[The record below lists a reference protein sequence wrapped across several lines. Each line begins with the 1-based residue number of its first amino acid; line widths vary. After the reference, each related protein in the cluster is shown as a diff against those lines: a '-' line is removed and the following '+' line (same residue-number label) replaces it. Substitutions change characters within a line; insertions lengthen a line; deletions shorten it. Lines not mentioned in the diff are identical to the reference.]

1 MGSELPSHNVFPN
14 NPAPL
19 ASCITSIP
27 VTTSSATPLPSFRQS
42 QFGKVSTPH
51 AANVTFP
58 DVPTPSF
65 DEYTPAGPSTRS
77 IAISNSK
84 HPHETTSPRRR
95 AHTVDTPENIPSP
108 VDTPDTARAVIGA
121 FGRSPRDDPA
131 TPGPLGL
138 LPLKGGANKRFQNV
152 SKHFQ
157 IFVAKK
163 KGGAAGGKKG
173 ANEKGK
179 QPMEKIPSHGL
190 GGGILRGLRICLP
203 PGDKPMSIQQQAWD
217 QIIELG
223 GTVVLYPDK
232 ATTHVIYDSGN
243 RTKAKLAKLLRLR
256 SLDELPGVLL
266 PVENFRSFH
275 VDSLFPRI
283 MSTGSVDQRN
293 PILATLADQR
303 FKRDSISH
311 HAVETEHTTSKG
323 SGWKKGE
330 EDQRD
335 ALDEMIE
342 GVKDGSLS
350 EDETA
355 HLPSDDHAIEDEI
368 DSAAR
373 FSKGGQEKSRKNEK
387 GPNEWLA
394 EKFDQLHDLY
404 EGQVGKNPHSIR
416 QYRNAVAVQINE
428 FISGVP
434 GRAFYEDNEH
444 ARCIAVFKDIYGV
457 GRQYANELYRM
468 GARTITDLRTGRF
481 PLSPG
486 QQIGLALY
494 EDLRSRIPREE
505 CRQIFELIKLEAKT
519 VDEKLWVEI
528 MGSYRRGSESSGD
541 VDILITRDD
550 TDGKTHKGAIKEL
563 VDKLKAKGVITHEL
577 SAPHDWNAL
586 EAKWMGVG
594 RVGQSAIYRR
604 IDILCVPYESWG
616 ASLIYFTGNELFNRS
631 LRLYARK
638 LGYSLN
644 QRGLYRN
651 VVRARDGTKVLE
663 GDRVASRTEE
673 EIFHELG
680 LRWRHPHHR
689 RP

>member
-163 KGGAAGGKKG
+163 EGGAAGGKKG

-232 ATTHVIYDSGN
+232 ATTHVIYDSDN

-416 QYRNAVAVQINE
+416 QYRNAVADQINE

-541 VDILITRDD
+541 VDILITRDY